1 MLQMSTERDP
11 HLPPHLPDDWMRSL
25 TWTDFVSDGAG
36 KVERGCHAENW
47 ARAVVMQ
54 DIVERLEAE
63 GATVVRKKGVIV
75 AVFDED

>member
-1 MLQMSTERDP
+1 MPRDS
-11 HLPPHLPDDWMRSL
+11 HLNDALTYLMANDREIFLPNQ
-25 TWTDFVSDGAG
+25 AG
-36 KVERGCHAENW
+36 EVERGCHAENW
-47 ARAVVMQ
+47 ARAEVMQ